1 MTADVTDPQYRALAY
16 VIQGVGYVIAL
27 LFPVAEL
34 SGRPS
39 PLPSIAMLF
48 AILCLLAATVF
59 EGLSRP

>member
-1 MTADVTDPQYRALAY
+1 MTNLQHRTLAY
-16 VIQGVGYVIAL
+16 VFQGLGIVIAL
-27 LFPVAEL
+27 VFTVAEL